1 LWKGETHVSNDA
13 ESQDFTHMLSL
24 VQEQMQGLSVMQ
36 ERRAALTAT
45 ATAAEGTVEI
55 TVDAQRTVTKTVV
68 DETYLDEFEL
78 SDLGGYIT
86 TAAQQ
91 AAQEIDRQSAALLAP
106 LTERRQEISSLSGLV
121 ADAPDF
127 GDLIA
132 GLGSLAAPPASRTD
146 DGDDGLEEH
155 SRFPTVRR

>member
-1 LWKGETHVSNDA
+1 MSNDA
-13 ESQDFTHMLSL
+13 ASQDFTHMLSL

-36 ERRAALTAT
+36 QRRAALTAT
-45 ATAAEGTVEI
+45 GTAADGTVEI
-55 TVDAQRTVTKTVV
+55 TVDAQRTVTKAVV

-127 GDLIA
+127 GELIA
-132 GLGSLAAPPASRTD
+132 GLGSFAAPPSSRAD
-146 DGDDGLEEH
+146 DGDDGLEER
-155 SRFPTVRR
+155 SPFPTVRR

>member
-1 LWKGETHVSNDA
+1 VSNDDA
-13 ESQDFTHMLSL
+13 SQDFTHVLAL

-45 ATAAEGTVEI
+45 VTAADGTVEI

-106 LTERRQEISSLSGLV
+106 LTQRRQEISSLSGLV
-121 ADAPDF
+121 ADAPGF
-127 GDLIA
+127 GDLIT
-132 GLGSLAAPPASRTD
+132 GLGSLAAPPA
-146 DGDDGLEEH
+146 
-155 SRFPTVRR
+155 

>member
-1 LWKGETHVSNDA
+1 VNNDA
-13 ESQDFTHMLSL
+13 ASQDFSHVLAL

-68 DETYLDEFEL
+68 DETYLDEFEFA
-78 SDLGGYIT
+78 DLAGYIT
-86 TAAQQ
+86 TAARE

-106 LTERRQEISSLSGLV
+106 LTQRREEISSLSALV
-121 ADAPDF
+121 TDAPDF
-127 GDLIA
+127 GDLIS
-132 GLGSLAAPPASRTD
+132 GLSSPAAPSSSRAD
-146 DGDDGLEEH
+146 DGDDGSEEH
-155 SRFPTVRR
+155 SSFPTVRR

>member
-1 LWKGETHVSNDA
+1 VSNDDA
-13 ESQDFTHMLSL
+13 SQDFTHVLAL

-45 ATAAEGTVEI
+45 VTAADGTVEI

-106 LTERRQEISSLSGLV
+106 LTQRRQEISSLSGLV

-127 GDLIA
+127 GDLIT
-132 GLGSLAAPPASRTD
+132 GLGSLAPPPASRPD
-146 DGDDGLEEH
+146 DGGDDLEEH
-155 SRFPTVRR
+155 SPFPTVRR

>member
-1 LWKGETHVSNDA
+1 MSNDA
-13 ESQDFTHMLSL
+13 TSQDFTHVLAL

-45 ATAAEGTVEI
+45 ATAADGTVEI

-106 LTERRQEISSLSGLV
+106 LTQRRQEISSLSGLV

-127 GDLIA
+127 GDLIT
-132 GLGSLAAPPASRTD
+132 GLGSLAAPPASRPD
-146 DGDDGLEEH
+146 DGGDDLEEH
-155 SRFPTVRR
+155 SPFPTVRR

>member
-1 LWKGETHVSNDA
+1 VSNDA
-13 ESQDFTHMLSL
+13 ANDDFTNVLSL
-24 VQEQMQGLSVMQ
+24 VQEQMQGLAVMQ

-45 ATAAEGTVEI
+45 ATAADGTVEI
-55 TVDAQRTVTKTVV
+55 TVDAQRTVTKAVI

-78 SDLGGYIT
+78 TDLGGYIT

-91 AAQEIDRQSAALLAP
+91 AAQEIDRQSADLLAP
-106 LTERRQEISSLSGLV
+106 LTQRRQEISALSSLVG
-121 ADAPDF
+121 DAPDF
-127 GDLIA
+127 GDLMS
-132 GLGSLAAPPASRTD
+132 GLGSLAAPPSSRTD

>member
-1 LWKGETHVSNDA
+1 MSNDA
-13 ESQDFTHMLSL
+13 ASHDFTHVLSL
-24 VQEQMQGLSVMQ
+24 VQEQMQGLSAMQ

-45 ATAAEGTVEI
+45 ATAADGTVEI

-127 GDLIA
+127 GELIA
-132 GLGSLAAPPASRTD
+132 GLGSLAAPPASRAD
-146 DGDDGLEEH
+146 DGGDDGLEEH
-155 SRFPTVRR
+155 SPFPTVRR